1 VIIRKYVELLG
12 RWKPKCL
19 STTKTVKGKCDGIF
33 SSDEVC
39 DEYGT
44 TSTCCTSDCK
54 LKPGAVCSPVS
65 FNFKNQSIPFF
76 SLLVHVVNHHVNFIQ
91 LVINAVKKVNVKWK
105 LNV

>member
-1 VIIRKYVELLG
+1 VIVRKYVELLG

-54 LKPGAVCSPVS
+54 LKQGAVCSPVS
-65 FNFKNQSIPFF
+65 FNFKSQKSIDSF
-76 SLLVHVVNHHVNFIQ
+76 L
-91 LVINAVKKVNVKWK
+91 
-105 LNV
+105 